1 MASHSKR
8 RTVERQP
15 QAGLSAPEAPEISA
29 EARRAMIAEAAY
41 YLSQQRA
48 AAGSLSDE
56 IRDWLDAEE
65 AIDQRVALAPPA
77 RHQHGRSLPD

>member
-1 MASHSKR
+1 MASHSSKQQ
-8 RTVERQP
+8 TVERRP
-15 QAGLSAPEAPEISA
+15 HSGRSAPEISA

-65 AIDQRVALAPPA
+65 AIDQRVAPAPPA
-77 RHQHGRSLPD
+77 RHQHGQSLRG